1 MGRHSRCHAKGWR
14 PPGGICLP
22 SSGSRGSQACAHA
35 GIFSLA
41 GGVNVLTLG
50 AEGVWTEGRLRKEV
64 GAARG
69 RECGRGQGGARAWCR
84 PARIC
89 VSTTVWRR
97 CPTLGGLTDRHYLTL
112 SANEEGSRG
121 SCPAQNRDAEPAR
134 TQLCPQVWDPGCI
147 ETSPGTS
154 GGEVT
159 SSTTDPNRT

>member
-1 MGRHSRCHAKGWR
+1 MGRHSRCHAEGWR

-69 RECGRGQGGARAWCR
+69 RECGRGQGGARAW
-84 PARIC
+84 
-89 VSTTVWRR
+89 
-97 CPTLGGLTDRHYLTL
+97 GGP
-112 SANEEGSRG
+112 RG
-121 SCPAQNRDAEPAR
+121 SVYPPLCGDAAPRWVA
-134 TQLCPQVWDPGCI
+134 
-147 ETSPGTS
+147 
-154 GGEVT
+154 
-159 SSTTDPNRT
+159 

>member
-1 MGRHSRCHAKGWR
+1 MSGQRAVEKGGR
-14 PPGGICLP
+14 
-22 SSGSRGSQACAHA
+22 RG
-35 GIFSLA
+35 LR
-41 GGVNVLTLG
+41 
-50 AEGVWTEGRLRKEV
+50 EGVWEGT
-64 GAARG
+64 
-69 RECGRGQGGARAWCR
+69 GRGPGLVLA
-84 PARIC
+84 PRIC

-97 CPTLGGLTDRHYLTL
+97 CPTLGGLTDIHYLTL